1 MRSLWAYQIMSTSEI
16 LHIPLKGGIDLD
28 KTEESGQCFRWRRIE
43 QGVYDIPAFGQL
55 IRVRENWVGINV
67 EMLSDADS
75 IDADL
80 WNSYFDSKLNYEKI
94 RKMPDKKDEFLCECA
109 KYGKGIRIIKQDP
122 FETLITF
129 IISQRKSIPAIK
141 TSVEKI
147 CEAVGRKIPGTD
159 IYDFPTAEELYALD
173 EKTLADCGLGYRAP
187 YIHATAE
194 AFAHGDMNVAALSE
208 MNDEELLNALMT
220 LKGVGIKIANCTA
233 LFAFHRLDLFPVD
246 VWIQRALD
254 TYYDG
259 TFPLEK
265 YHPYNGIMQQYMF
278 AERHEL

>member
-1 MRSLWAYQIMSTSEI
+1 M
-16 LHIPLKGGIDLD
+16 PLKGGIDLD
-28 KTEESGQCFRWRRIE
+28 KTEQSGQCFRWRFIE
-43 QGVYDIPAFGQL
+43 PGVYEIPAYGRL
-55 IRVRENWVGINV
+55 IRVRENWVGLDV
-67 EMLSDADS
+67 EILSEAKDD
-75 IDADL
+75 DGFL
-80 WNSYFDSKLNYEKI
+80 WNSYFDAKLDYEKI
-94 RKMPDKKDEFLCECA
+94 RKMPDKTDKYLCNAA
-109 KYGKGIRIIKQDP
+109 KAGKGIRIINQDP

-159 IYDFPTAEELYALD
+159 VYDFPTPGELLKLD
-173 EKTLADCGLGYRAP
+173 ADTLAECGLGYRAP

-194 AFAHGDMNVAALSE
+194 AFAHGDMSIAALSE
-208 MNDEELLNALMT
+208 MNDEDLINTLMT

-233 LFAFHRLDLFPVD
+233 LFGFHRLDLFPID

-254 TYYDG
+254 AFYDG
-259 TFPLEK
+259 VFPLEK

-278 AERHEL
+278 ADRHEL